1 MLRVSEFTSDN
12 VASDQAGS
20 ACAVSDVQLTF
31 MLRVRE
37 FTSANVASGQAGSAC
52 AVSDVQ
58 LTFMLRVNEFTSD
71 NVARVQRHDASCHA
85 CCDDSHLVN
94 FVSVAAS

>member
-1 MLRVSEFTSDN
+1 MLRVN
-12 VASDQAGS
+12 
-20 ACAVSDVQLTF
+20 
-31 MLRVRE
+31 E

-58 LTFMLRVNEFTSD
+58 LTFMLRVSEFTSD
-71 NVARVQRHDASCHA
+71 NVASGQAGSACHT